1 MWIYVMLIL
10 VIVVI
15 DQLSKWLVVLYVKP
29 IDTVPLIQNIFHL
42 TYSENTGAAFSI
54 LQGKQTFLVL
64 VTAIAMTVMFVYLM
78 KWSTQP
84 GEIFSKIAF
93 AMLIGGGIGNLI
105 DRIRLGYVVDFL
117 DARFINFAVFNMAD
131 SFVVV
136 GVGLYLITQLLVKK
150 PV

>member
-1 MWIYVMLIL
+1 MWIYVLIIIA
-10 VIVVI
+10 IVVI
-15 DQLSKWLVVLYVKP
+15 DQLAKWLVVLYVKP
-29 IDTVPLIQNIFHL
+29 IDTLPLIQNVFHL

-64 VTAIAMTVMFVYLM
+64 ITAIAMTVMFVYLL

-84 GEIFSKIAF
+84 GEIFAKIGF

-105 DRIRLGYVVDFL
+105 DRIRLGYVVDFF
-117 DARFINFAVFNMAD
+117 DARIINFAIFNTAD

-136 GVGLYLITQLLVKK
+136 GVALYLITQIFVKK

>member
-1 MWIYVMLIL
+1 MWIYVVLIL
-10 VIVVI
+10 VIVAI

-78 KWSTQP
+78 KWSTQQ
-84 GEIFSKIAF
+84 GDIFAKIAF

-105 DRIRLGYVVDFL
+105 DRIRLGYVVDFF

-136 GVGLYLITQLLVKK
+136 GVGLYLITQIFVKK